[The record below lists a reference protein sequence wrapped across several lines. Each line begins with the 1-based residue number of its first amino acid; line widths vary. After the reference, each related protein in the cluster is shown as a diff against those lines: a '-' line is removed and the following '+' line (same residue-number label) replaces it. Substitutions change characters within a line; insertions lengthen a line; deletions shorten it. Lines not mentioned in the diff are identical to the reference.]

1 MPKVVGIRFE
11 KTPKTY
17 YFDAGNDIFKIG
29 DGVVVET
36 ARGVEYGFV
45 SMLPK
50 EISND
55 EVVAPLK
62 PIIRVATP
70 KDDAQYKKVTAKRP
84 EALRITM
91 EKVAHSG
98 LDMKVVD
105 VGYTFDG
112 SKLIVYFTAD
122 GRVDFRELVRELAS
136 AYKVRIELRQIGAR
150 DECKMLGGIG
160 PCGRACCC
168 KDHMM
173 DYARVSIKMAKNQN
187 LSLNPGKISGICGN
201 LMCCLSYENEYY
213 AEVNKR
219 MPKIGAEVGL
229 PDGSKGIVTV
239 INQLK
244 ESVTVKC
251 DGKEDTYTFN
261 EFPLSEIRFK
271 KKRDKTEE
279 EKEDE

>member
-50 EISND
+50 EISDD

-84 EALRITM
+84 DALRITM

-112 SKLIVYFTAD
+112 SK
-122 GRVDFRELVRELAS
+122 FRELVRELAS
-136 AYKVRIELRQIGAR
+136 AFKVRIELRQIGAR

-168 KDHMM
+168 K
-173 DYARVSIKMAKNQN
+173 KNRC
-187 LSLNPGKISGICGN
+187 ST
-201 LMCCLSYENEYY
+201 
-213 AEVNKR
+213 
-219 MPKIGAEVGL
+219 GAIR
-229 PDGSKGIVTV
+229 ST
-239 INQLK
+239 
-244 ESVTVKC
+244 
-251 DGKEDTYTFN
+251 EDTGSTGN
-261 EFPLSEIRFK
+261 REGTGSTESTGSFPNAGDS
-271 KKRDKTEE
+271 
-279 EKEDE
+279 

>member
-50 EISND
+50 EISDD

-112 SKLIVYFTAD
+112 STSNAST
-122 GRVDFRELVRELAS
+122 DFRSSSRLVADNAAFFAAS
-136 AYKVRIELRQIGAR
+136 SA
-150 DECKMLGGIG
+150 DF
-160 PCGRACCC
+160 
-168 KDHMM
+168 
-173 DYARVSIKMAKNQN
+173 
-187 LSLNPGKISGICGN
+187 
-201 LMCCLSYENEYY
+201 
-213 AEVNKR
+213 
-219 MPKIGAEVGL
+219 MPFL
-229 PDGSKGIVTV
+229 
-239 INQLK
+239 
-244 ESVTVKC
+244 
-251 DGKEDTYTFN
+251 FN
-261 EFPLSEIRFK
+261 ASS
-271 KKRDKTEE
+271 
-279 EKEDE
+279 

>member
-1 MPKVVGIRFE
+1 MTKVVGVRF
-11 KTPKTY
+11 KDTGKTY
-17 YFDAGNDIFKIG
+17 YFDPQGIDVKSG
-29 DGVVVET
+29 DVVIVET
-36 ARGVEYGFV
+36 ARGIENGTAATDVKEVMDDEIV
-45 SMLPK
+45 S
-50 EISND
+50 
-55 EVVAPLK
+55 PLK
-62 PIIRVATP
+62 PVKRVATK
-70 KDDAQYKKVTAKRP
+70 KDLAQIEKNKAAEKEAYEICKKKIA
-84 EALRITM
+84 
-91 EKVAHSG
+91 AHK
-98 LDMKVVD
+98 LEMNLTEVE
-105 VGYTFDG
+105 YTFDT
-112 SKLIVYFTAD
+112 SKIVFYFTAD

-136 AYKVRIELRQIGAR
+136 AFKVRIELRQIGAR

-229 PDGSKGIVTV
+229 PDGSKGIVTA

-271 KKRDKTEE
+271 KKQDKTEE